1 MASSWLDAASKAEC
15 SRTDA
20 QKADYDELIL
30 KAMAEQRE
38 MREVKKAPPIRAKI
52 SKAKRS
58 IEAAAK
64 YVNMQLHQLQTGG
77 CVQSNV
83 YRWRRRF

>member
-1 MASSWLDAASKAEC
+1 MASSQLDVPPKA
-15 SRTDA
+15 DA
-20 QKADYDELIL
+20 QKPTYADLIL

-64 YVNMQLHQLQTGG
+64 YVNMQLHQLQTGA

-83 YRWRRRF
+83 YKRKRRF